1 MNKYITKCISLC
13 IALTLLLGC
22 GFPSPKCAAAA
33 GFQYVLLS
41 QYSATQPIGGSFCL
55 VAISSKGKVSFRSSS
70 NAIASVNAR
79 GQVTCKKSGE
89 VFITASTKYADARC
103 KVTVLPTAIRL
114 NRSSITMENGGSTT
128 LRATASNGH
137 SVSFKSNKSNIAK
150 VSASGVITAK
160 KPGEAV
166 ITVSCDGTK
175 ITCPVTVKKPHIA
188 LGCNA
193 KTLYRGQSFKLTAKT
208 SSGLVPTY
216 KSSRS
221 SVATVGKDGTVKAI
235 KHGTA
240 SIKVKLD
247 GVTKVCTVTV
257 ASPQITLNKSALS
270 LSVGKSTTLT
280 AKVSSGN
287 TPVFSSS
294 NTAVASVT
302 AKGVVTGRKKGT
314 AYIYAAEDGTKA
326 KCKVKVH
333 G

>member
-1 MNKYITKCISLC
+1 MKKIKYITLC
-13 IALTLLLGC
+13 ITLILVLGNVL
-22 GFPSPKCAAAA
+22 PASKPAEAAS
-33 GFQYVLLS
+33 FQYVLLS
-41 QYSATQPIGGSFCL
+41 HYNVTKPIGGSFCL
-55 VAISSKGKVSFRSSS
+55 AAVSSKGKISFKSSS
-70 NAIASVNAR
+70 SAIASVNAN

-103 KVTVLPTAIRL
+103 KVTVVPTTIRL

-128 LRATASNGH
+128 LRATTSNGR
-137 SVSFKSNKSNIAK
+137 SVSFKSNRSSI
-150 VSASGVITAK
+150 VRISASGVITAK

-175 ITCPVTVKKPHIA
+175 ATCHVTVKKPHIA

-208 SSGLVPTY
+208 SSGLTPTF
-216 KSSRS
+216 KSSKS

-240 SIKVKLD
+240 NIKVKLD

-257 ASPQITLNKSALS
+257 ASPQITLNKTALS

-294 NTAVASVT
+294 NKAVASVT
-302 AKGVVTGRKKGT
+302 AKGIVTGKKKGT
-314 AYIYAAEDGTKA
+314 AYIYAAEDGAKA